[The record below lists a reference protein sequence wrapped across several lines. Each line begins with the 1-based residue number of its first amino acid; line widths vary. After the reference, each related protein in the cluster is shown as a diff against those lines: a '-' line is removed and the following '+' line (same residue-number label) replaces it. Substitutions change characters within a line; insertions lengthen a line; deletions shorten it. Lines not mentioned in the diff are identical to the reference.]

1 MTTSFAYALVVL
13 CQILPEAD
21 LAVRQLELSCPS
33 VLERTNHTE
42 LFIAGGAGGLMA
54 SFSVQNYSFGFTQDG
69 RLRSLARLSTNT
81 AGGGIPASY
90 DRIARDT
97 SLVEPATA
105 HQVATQR
112 LAAIGVDV
120 VSLDRRY
127 HHRVDHPKPDTPV
140 FRPTADGSTVCT
152 RTVPLFWLSWGTG
165 EYKRYK
171 ESRGG
176 ALSMTLLGPNRQV
189 VDLFVSDESLLGR
202 PARVLPGQAIL
213 QELPN
218 EPFTAIWTNRQISVT
233 NVFGVLRTSTAYQ
246 TTMLARM
253 LEEANWALRQL
264 GLPRD
269 TEVRPDNLTE
279 SFIVP
284 PQFGFL
290 GCLRGDDSYF
300 EFDRDGKL
308 RYVFHVPPRPAGQ
321 YLEDYYLEMS
331 RRPSLV
337 NSNSVM
343 VLATDWLKALDV
355 DVERLLAAGS
365 PKVSRHSIER
375 KRKEI
380 FTHIWWVGFGARG
393 NETQYPLYVEV
404 NGSTAQPARVRLHDT
419 SFLRRPG
426 IAVPNAD
433 ELMAIPDPVPQR
445 DPLMPHLNVL
455 ARTNL
460 ALNAAHVS
468 ASP

>member
-1 MTTSFAYALVVL
+1 MSSFRVRNYAF
-13 CQILPEAD
+13 A
-21 LAVRQLELSCPS
+21 
-33 VLERTNHTE
+33 
-42 LFIAGGAGGLMA
+42 
-54 SFSVQNYSFGFTQDG
+54 FTQDG
-69 RLRSLARLSTNT
+69 RVRCINRLSTNT
-81 AGGGIPASY
+81 AGGGIRDFH
-90 DRIARDT
+90 DRIAREP
-97 SLVEPATA
+97 SLVEPETA
-105 HQVATQR
+105 HQVATQW
-112 LAAIGVDV
+112 LAALAVDV
-120 VSLDRRY
+120 PRLERKY
-127 HHRVDHPKPDTPV
+127 HHRLSYPKLDAPV
-140 FRPTADGSTVCT
+140 MRRTAEGSAT
-152 RTVPLFWLSWGTG
+152 RTRVVPLFWVLWGEG
-165 EYKRYK
+165 EYKPFK
-171 ESRGG
+171 DAKGS
-176 ALSMTLLGPNRQV
+176 ALDVDLLGTTREV
-189 VDLFVSDESLLGR
+189 VHLNVSDESLLGR

-218 EPFTAIWTNRQISVT
+218 EPFTAIWTNRQISAT

-253 LEEANWALRQL
+253 IEEANWALRQL
-264 GLPRD
+264 GLPR
-269 TEVRPDNLTE
+269 EAELRPDNLTE

-290 GCLRGDDSYF
+290 GCLRGNDSYL

-337 NSNSVM
+337 NSNSVIAL
-343 VLATDWLKALDV
+343 VTDWLKALDV

-393 NETQYPLYVEV
+393 NETQCPLYVEV
-404 NGSTAQPARVRLHDT
+404 NGSTARPARVRLHDT

-426 IAVPNAD
+426 IAIPNAE
-433 ELMAIPDPVPQR
+433 ELMAIPDPAPQR

-460 ALNAAHVS
+460 PPMRADAPAI
-468 ASP
+468 P